1 MNIVAVGA
9 SLAAITGVI
18 FSLLFHERSVIPL
31 VTALPTLLFGT
42 LWAKALRWE
51 KTLPGT
57 NLRWGW
63 LASIVLAALNGGAA
77 VGLLFAF
84 ERNATGWADRLA
96 RFIGGLVIGAT
107 FGAIAWVPALV
118 VTLVV
123 FGLPI
128 AWAQN
133 QAKKGLSGQE
143 RGEGIVGGASALIAL
158 TALLLSIP
166 VDSLRGDTSLHI
178 NIVRLLAVAASA
190 LGAAAMYTARARPA
204 AAAVRRRR
212 RARRGRS
219 LSRRRHGRGKGPRA
233 RRLAGPGL
241 SRPRLR
247 RRDRRPRRGR
257 SGQAR
262 RARRAHL
269 NRWAGSSQHACLVAQ
284 QRGAQVVPAA
294 KHSP

>member
-31 VTALPTLLFGT
+31 VTALPTLVFGT

-63 LASIVLAALNGGAA
+63 LASIALAALNGGTA
-77 VGLLFAF
+77 VGLLLAA
-84 ERNATGWADRLA
+84 ERWATGWADRLA
-96 RFIGGLVIGAT
+96 RFFGGLFLGAT
-107 FGAIAWVPALV
+107 FGAIAWVPALL

-190 LGAAAMYTARARPA
+190 FGAAAMYTARARDQQRQQFV
-204 AAAVRRRR
+204 AAVE
-212 RARRGRS
+212 RGEVEHFRVDATDEGKVLVRVVS
-219 LSRRRHGRGKGPRA
+219 QGQGYRVRDYEEEIAALDEDGAVKRGVRVDPT
-233 RRLAGPGL
+233 
-241 SRPRLR
+241 
-247 RRDRRPRRGR
+247 
-257 SGQAR
+257 
-262 RARRAHL
+262 
-269 NRWAGSSQHACLVAQ
+269 
-284 QRGAQVVPAA
+284 
-294 KHSP
+294 